1 MAQPCEELSL
11 LLVMM
16 GPDYKNNLDVKTKHE
31 LWFSTEDP
39 TLKILTLSP
48 SPYSKYLYS
57 EHDKLK
63 SLLRSLLSIYPHNT
77 IWCQYLVPEFLPDEK
92 MTKRTEV

>member
-31 LWFSTEDP
+31 L
-39 TLKILTLSP
+39 
-48 SPYSKYLYS
+48 
-57 EHDKLK
+57 
-63 SLLRSLLSIYPHNT
+63 
-77 IWCQYLVPEFLPDEK
+77 
-92 MTKRTEV
+92 

>member
-63 SLLRSLLSIYPHNT
+63 SLLRSLLSIHTTQSGASTWSQNS
-77 IWCQYLVPEFLPDEK
+77 CLMRK
-92 MTKRTEV
+92 

>member
-63 SLLRSLLSIYPHNT
+63 SLLRSLAEYPHN
-77 IWCQYLVPEFLPDEK
+77 LVPEPGPGIPA
-92 MTKRTEV
+92 